1 MAQTVAAPD
10 ALRSRTG
17 IFWQNCSCRVITLQT
32 FTFLNMMHL
41 LSAFFKEE
49 SRKIGQI
56 DLMTIILHLLIPV
69 LLTLLK
75 LWIIAAIRAGASQ
88 HLAT

>member
-41 LSAFFKEE
+41 LSAF
-49 SRKIGQI
+49 
-56 DLMTIILHLLIPV
+56 
-69 LLTLLK
+69 LK
-75 LWIIAAIRAGASQ
+75 KNHGRLVKSI
-88 HLAT
+88 